1 VDRLGGVPDR
11 SGAGLDRSGLIVDRS
26 NMNVDRLGDF
36 PDRLCPILDRSRV
49 VRLRLRSIE
58 YCSSSPMSI
67 TKYFITYTCF
77 VTHPYR
83 HYNHLQKKASSQHH
97 QMNDAEENR

>member
-1 VDRLGGVPDR
+1 MDRLGGIPDR

-36 PDRLCPILDRSRV
+36 PDRSGV